1 MPACA
6 SWKEIHKGMLAL
18 ILSPSSVHP
27 LPTLPGIGLPSA
39 VPPCTQCGSFMST
52 PVCSF
57 PHATSHTLLA
67 KFKQQHE
74 DNKYFLGTPV
84 LEPAFIIQHF
94 AGRVKYQIK
103 VGTATPTLH

>member
-1 MPACA
+1 
-6 SWKEIHKGMLAL
+6 
-18 ILSPSSVHP
+18 
-27 LPTLPGIGLPSA
+27 
-39 VPPCTQCGSFMST
+39 MST
-52 PVCSF
+52 PIRSF

-103 VGTATPTLH
+103 VGTAQYPHYSLTLCCYVVGTARSGVLGIIPNSSAR